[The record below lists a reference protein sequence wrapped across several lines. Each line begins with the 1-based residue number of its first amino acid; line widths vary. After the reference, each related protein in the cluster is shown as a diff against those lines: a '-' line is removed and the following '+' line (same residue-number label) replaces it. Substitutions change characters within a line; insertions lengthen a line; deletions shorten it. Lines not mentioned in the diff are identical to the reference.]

1 VTTPS
6 RGVQSTVIVYVRPS
20 ATTWSSRDSI
30 YPSRTHFVTDNHLQL
45 NWILFGRDRLSAF
58 HRSQFGSAIIV
69 LCALAAVCAAQE
81 SVSKKYIY
89 SAWRDSWIPLIP
101 YIFGAFAPLIGLLAW
116 KRAQIGG
123 WLLRRPQVTFAVAG
137 SLLIWVI
144 ASGVLLHFEWEW
156 NEHFNSL
163 PTAMR
168 FGFLYLTSFPGYAP
182 ITPDGQSAVQIAKWI
197 SLLLFGGLV
206 GPLLKEGLDTL
217 GKHMSTLSQMEVP
230 KSKPV
235 GGQVLSFNHS
245 VQSEEDASPAS
256 DTDAQD
262 PAMIP
267 GAD

>member
-1 VTTPS
+1 
-6 RGVQSTVIVYVRPS
+6 
-20 ATTWSSRDSI
+20 
-30 YPSRTHFVTDNHLQL
+30 
-45 NWILFGRDRLSAF
+45 
-58 HRSQFGSAIIV
+58 
-69 LCALAAVCAAQE
+69 VCAAQE

-230 KSKPV
+230 KFCHSTTQSRAKRTQGLLPTRMPRILLWSPVPTERIVVLLLKCRGVSK
-235 GGQVLSFNHS
+235 SF
-245 VQSEEDASPAS
+245 ASYFLLEPALHR
-256 DTDAQD
+256 
-262 PAMIP
+262 
-267 GAD
+267 